1 MAILTSFF
9 FLFCLYSFRRSEKKA
24 TNWMINQKRFPT
36 TASILALLLLC
47 FSGCIFFTFPAY
59 AQHVNAHVSAA
70 RVKPNPAIDIIELIV
85 DTSFINLS
93 FQVVSE
99 DGKVQHQDFINEERT
114 LIPIAFL
121 SKGVY
126 YIFIEKGNLPIRF
139 IKQ

>member
-1 MAILTSFF
+1 MALLTSFF
-9 FLFCLYSFRRSEKKA
+9 FLFYLYSFRKSGNKV
-24 TNWMINQKRFPT
+24 TNWMINLKRFPT
-36 TASILALLLLC
+36 TAGILALLLLC
-47 FSGCIFFTFPAY
+47 FSGCIVISFPAY
-59 AQHVNAHVSAA
+59 SQHVNAYVSAA

-93 FQVVSE
+93 FEVVSE
-99 DGKVQHQDFINEERT
+99 DGNVQRQDFINEERT
-114 LIPIAFL
+114 LIPIEFL